1 MNFNDRRKTM
11 KVVPAGSSSM
21 KHGEKYNAFGM
32 TDGTFKAIDESWM
45 RERSTDKPKGIVKI
59 DSNKGAK

>member
-1 MNFNDRRKTM
+1 MFNDRRKTM

-32 TDGTFKAIDESWM
+32 TDKTLNAIDNVWKI
-45 RERSTDKPKGIVKI
+45 ERSTDKPRSTVKI
-59 DSNKGAK
+59 NSNKGAK

>member
-21 KHGEKYNAFGM
+21 KHGQKYNAFGM
-32 TDGTFKAIDESWM
+32 TDGTLKAIDDVWK
-45 RERSTDKPKGIVKI
+45 RERSTDKPKATVRI

>member
-1 MNFNDRRKTM
+1 MFNDRRKTM

-21 KHGEKYNAFGM
+21 KHGQKYNAFDM
-32 TDGTFKAIDESWM
+32 TDGMLNAIDQSWKN
-45 RERSTDKPKGIVKI
+45 ERSTDKPKGIVRI